1 MNFNRDSL
9 KKVLALGDEEL
20 AQIVR
25 EIAAESGVDTS
36 SIVLG
41 KPELAK
47 LRAVLSLA
55 SDEDIS
61 RMIAGL
67 GGGRH
72 DRKRG

>member
-41 KPELAK
+41 KLELAK
-47 LRAVLSLA
+47 LRAVLSIA